1 MVEKRLQKHLNLR
14 ATFSLSIG
22 PMLSSGIFLLPALV
36 FSEIGPAAILV
47 YLVAGLLLIPSLL
60 SQAELATAMPRAGGT
75 YYFLDRSL
83 GALVGTVAGAGTWL
97 ALTFKSAFD
106 LIGLGAYLVLFLSLP
121 VKPVAVALCV
131 LFAGI
136 SISGVKKVAQIQVL
150 LVSIVLAMTTF
161 FIVKGL
167 FQIETAPFAP
177 FFAGTS
183 VSFLGAIG
191 LVYVGFTGLTKV
203 ASVAEE
209 IDDLER
215 TIPLAMIFALGITTL
230 LYILVMVV
238 LVGVLDSATLG
249 STLVPMADAARQ
261 FLGPAGM
268 TVMSITAIV
277 AFIASAN
284 AGITAASRYPFAMAR
299 DNLAPALF
307 KRLGRFHTPTS
318 ATVVTALLMIPF
330 ILILSPTSIAKLA
343 SAFQLMLFGM
353 LNLAVIV
360 MRESRIES
368 YDPGF
373 HARPYPW
380 IQIIGIL
387 TSLILIPALGMLP
400 VIASTVIVVLTLL
413 WYILYAKKRTSRSSA
428 LLHVFERMGRA
439 ASPHLDH
446 ELRQILREK
455 GLRKEDM
462 FENSII
468 RADILHHYPGEAF
481 DGLLAKASVAL
492 AGRTGISEME
502 ILDALRDSN
511 RLGETPIGHH
521 IALPHARVEGVT
533 AHELT
538 IIHSKDGLKIEGAEE
553 LIYALFVLIGP
564 TKDPGQHLRF
574 LAELANRADGIDF
587 SGDWRNAED
596 DADIKEF
603 FLRSGEVVE
612 VELLNPELN
621 GQKIRDLEL
630 HPDCLIAMIVRG
642 GGMIVPHGQTRLMTG
657 DMVTLVGEA
666 RAVQETGLRF
676 TPSTSRH

>member
-1 MVEKRLQKHLNLR
+1 MTEKHLHKHLNLK

-47 YLVAGLLLIPSLL
+47 YLIAGLLLIPSLL

-131 LFAGI
+131 LFAGL
-136 SISGVKKVAQIQVL
+136 SISGMKKVAQVQVF
-150 LVSIVLAMTTF
+150 LVSIVLAMTVY
-161 FIVKGL
+161 FIAMGL
-167 FQIETAPFAP
+167 LQIDPEPFTP
-177 FFAGTS
+177 FITGSS

-191 LVYVGFTGLTKV
+191 LVYIGFTGLTKV

-215 TIPLAMIFALGITTL
+215 TIPLAMIYALAITTL
-230 LYILVMVV
+230 LYILVMIV
-238 LVGVLDSATLG
+238 LVGVLDPVTL
-249 STLVPMADAARQ
+249 STTYVPMADAARK
-261 FLGPAGM
+261 FLGPTG
-268 TVMSITAIV
+268 TTLISITAIT

-284 AGITAASRYPFAMAR
+284 AGLTAASRYPFAMAR
-299 DNLAPALF
+299 DDLAPAPF
-307 KRLGRFHTPTS
+307 RQLGRFHTPTN
-318 ATVVTALLMIPF
+318 AIIVTALFMIPF

-373 HARPYPW
+373 RARPYPW

-413 WYILYAKKRTSRSSA
+413 WYILYAKKRVSRSSA
-428 LLHVFERMGRA
+428 LLHVFERMGRG
-439 ASPHLDH
+439 ASHHLDI

-455 GLRKEDM
+455 GLRKQDM

-492 AGRTGISEME
+492 AGRTGIPEMK
-502 ILDALRDSN
+502 ILDALRVSN
-511 RLGETPIGHH
+511 RLGETPIGNH

-533 AHELT
+533 AHELAV
-538 IIHSKDGLKIEGAEE
+538 IHSKDGLKIEGAEE
-553 LIYALFVLIGP
+553 LVHALLVLIGP
-564 TKDPGQHLRF
+564 TTDPGQHLRF
-574 LAELANRADGIDF
+574 LAELANRAEGIDF
-587 SGDWRNAED
+587 AGDWRNAEN

-612 VELLNPELN
+612 VELINPLLN
-621 GQKIRDLEL
+621 GLMIRDLEL
-630 HPDCLIAMIVRG
+630 HPDCLIAMIIRG
-642 GGMIVPHGQTRLMTG
+642 GEMIVPHGQTCLVTG
-657 DMVTLVGEA
+657 DMITLVGEVL
-666 RAVQETGLRF
+666 AVGEMAARF

>member
-1 MVEKRLQKHLNLR
+1 MTEQRLHKHLNLKT
-14 ATFSLSIG
+14 TFSLSIG

-36 FSEIGPAAILV
+36 YTEIGPAAILV
-47 YLVAGLLLIPSLL
+47 YLIAGLLLIPSLL

-131 LFAGI
+131 LFAGL
-136 SISGVKKVAQIQVL
+136 SISGMKKVAQVQVF
-150 LVSIVLAMTTF
+150 LVSIVLAMTAF

-167 FQIETAPFAP
+167 ILVEAAPFTP

-191 LVYVGFTGLTKV
+191 LVYIGFTGLTKV

-215 TIPLAMIFALGITTL
+215 TIPLAMMSALGITTL
-230 LYILVMVV
+230 FYILVMIV
-238 LVGVLDSATLG
+238 LVGVLDPATLS
-249 STLVPMADAARQ
+249 STNVPIAEAAKR
-261 FLGPAGM
+261 FLGPTGM

-284 AGITAASRYPFAMAR
+284 AGLTAASRYPFAMAR
-299 DNLAPALF
+299 DNLAPAFF
-307 KRLGRFHTPTS
+307 KKLGRFHTPTS
-318 ATVVTALLMIPF
+318 AIIVTALLMIPF
-330 ILILSPTSIAKLA
+330 ILTLSPTSIAKLA

-380 IQIIGIL
+380 VQIIGIL

-400 VIASTVIVVLTLL
+400 VIASTVIIVLTLL
-413 WYILYAKKRTSRSSA
+413 WYILYAKKRVSRSSA
-428 LLHVFERMGRA
+428 LLHVFERMGRG
-439 ASPHLDH
+439 ASQHLDL

-468 RADILHHYPGEAF
+468 RADVLRHHPEETF
-481 DGLLAKASVAL
+481 NDLLVKASAAL
-492 AGRTGISEME
+492 SGRTGLPEMD
-502 ILDALRDSN
+502 ILDALRTTN
-511 RLGETPIGHH
+511 RLGETPIGNH
-521 IALPHARVEGVT
+521 IALPHARVDGVT
-533 AHELT
+533 AHELA
-538 IIHSKDGLKIEGAEE
+538 IIHSKDGLQIEGAGE
-553 LIYALFVLIGP
+553 LVYALFVLIGP
-564 TKDPGQHLRF
+564 VTDPGQHLRF

-587 SGDWRNAED
+587 TGEWREKED
-596 DADIKEF
+596 EIDIKGS
-603 FLRSGEVVE
+603 FLRSGEVLE
-612 VELLNPELN
+612 VELLNAVLNGMMIRDMELN
-621 GQKIRDLEL
+621 S
-630 HPDCLIAMIVRG
+630 DCLIAMIVRK
-642 GGMIVPHGQTRLMTG
+642 GGMIVPHGQTRLVTG
-657 DMVTLVGEA
+657 DMVTLVGETH
-666 RAVQETGLRF
+666 AVRETAGRF
-676 TPSTSRH
+676 MPSASRH